1 MLKVLYYITA
11 PVLLIVAFFALTL
24 PVHAAPTVVI
34 SAPQTGAVSNA
45 STTVT
50 GTCTDGLTIKLF
62 INGSATPAGTV
73 TCSGGAFTINATLT
87 EVSNSLVARAY
98 DSFGNQV
105 GPDSTVQNVSVG
117 GSVGLTAVK
126 PAAPPSVGATISVP
140 TNGATLS
147 TSPFEVTGICSGDL
161 LVKLFKNNVFAGSA
175 VCNNNSFSITTD
187 LFSGS
192 NELVARVFDAL
203 DQEGPVSNLVTVNY
217 ANNTAT
223 PDIANRIQLTSN
235 YAKRGANPN
244 ESLIWPIIIS
254 GGTGP
259 YAISVD
265 WGDTKTTLY
274 STANSGQFNIEHKY
288 QNSGIYKVTI
298 TAVDANNVT
307 AFLQVVAVANGPLSQ
322 VSTTG
327 GAAEQKEVVTKVL
340 WQPTVAILPFVV
352 ITFWVGKLYEVKRI
366 KKAIE
371 AGRRPF

>member
-1 MLKVLYYITA
+1 LT
-11 PVLLIVAFFALTL
+11 PVFIFGALFAFTMRAG
-24 PVHAAPTVVI
+24 AAPTVTI
-34 SAPQTGAVSNA
+34 TAPQSGATSNA
-45 STTVT
+45 ATTIN
-50 GTCTDGLTIKLF
+50 GSCTDGLTVKLF
-62 INGSATPAGTV
+62 INGSTTPAGTV
-73 TCSGGAFTINATLT
+73 TCAGSAFTINATLNQAT
-87 EVSNSLVARAY
+87 NSLVARAY

-105 GPDSTVQNVSVG
+105 GPDSTVTDVSVS
-117 GSVGLTAVK
+117 GSVGLTATK
-126 PAAPPSVGATISVP
+126 PAAPPTVGATISVP
-140 TNGATLS
+140 TNGATLT
-147 TSPFEVTGICSGDL
+147 TSPFEVTGICSGDV

-175 VCNNNSFSITTD
+175 ICSGGSFSITTD
-187 LFSGS
+187 LFSGT
-192 NELVARVFDAL
+192 NEFVARVFDNL
-203 DQEGPVSNLVTVNY
+203 DQEGPVSNTVSVTY

-244 ESLIWPIIIS
+244 ETLIWPIIIS

-274 STANSGQFNIEHKY
+274 STANAGQFNIEHQY

-322 VSTTG
+322 TSTND
-327 GAAEQKEVVTKVL
+327 AQAQQKETVTKVL
-340 WQPTVAILPFVV
+340 WQPTVAVIPFVV

-371 AGRRPF
+371 AGRHPF